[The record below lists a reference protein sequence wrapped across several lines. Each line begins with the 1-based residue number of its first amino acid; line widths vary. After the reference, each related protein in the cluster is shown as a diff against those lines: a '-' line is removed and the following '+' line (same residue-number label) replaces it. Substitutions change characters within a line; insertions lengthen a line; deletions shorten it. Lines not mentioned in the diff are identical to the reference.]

1 MQTWF
6 FSLILL
12 LCCTV
17 AQADSAI
24 WRVSKG
30 ADQLLIGGTVH
41 LLPPAQ
47 YPLPAE
53 FDTAFQ
59 HSDVLVLETDLAP
72 MQDPARAAVLQQ
84 QLLYPAGTRLSS
96 KLSDKTRGQ
105 LLDILQR
112 HQLTLPQIEQFKPG
126 MLVTQLTLLELQQHQ
141 FTSPGVDQHYLT
153 LAQQQQKTLKYL
165 EPIEFQL
172 NLLAALGEGREDLF
186 LQHALADVSDTATM
200 MAKALSAWRS
210 GDLNAVEQLVLAP
223 VKAADAQTYQQMF
236 VARNQAWL
244 PQIQALFGNKEQELV
259 LVGLGHLAGTEG
271 VLALLQQAGYQVEPY
286 QLKSGSDK
294 TTE

>member
-1 MQTWF
+1 MQAWF
-6 FSLILL
+6 FSVILL

-30 ADQLLIGGTVH
+30 ADQVLIGGTVH
-41 LLPPAQ
+41 LLPPSQ

-53 FDTAFQ
+53 FDAAFQ
-59 HSDVLVLETDLAP
+59 RSDVLVLETDLAP

-112 HQLTLPQIEQFKPG
+112 HRLTLPQIDQFKPG

-153 LAQQQQKTLKYL
+153 LAQQQKKTLKYL

-172 NLLAALGEGREDLF
+172 NLLASLGEGREDVF
-186 LQHALADVSDTATM
+186 LQHALADVSDTADM
-200 MAKALSAWRS
+200 MGKALSAWRS
-210 GDLNAVEQLVLAP
+210 GDLTAVEQLVLAP

-259 LVGLGHLAGTEG
+259 LVGLGHLAGTQG
-271 VLALLQQAGYQVEPY
+271 VLALLQQAGYQVEPF
-286 QLKSGSDK
+286 KSGSDK

>member
-1 MQTWF
+1 MQAWV
-6 FSLILL
+6 FSVILL

-30 ADQLLIGGTVH
+30 ADQVLIGGTVH
-41 LLPPAQ
+41 LLPPSQ

-53 FDTAFQ
+53 FDAAFKR
-59 HSDVLVLETDLAP
+59 SDVLVLETDLAP

-112 HQLTLPQIEQFKPG
+112 HRLTLPQIDQFKPG

-153 LAQQQQKTLKYL
+153 LAQQQKKTLKYL

-172 NLLAALGEGREDLF
+172 NLLASLGEGREDVF
-186 LQHALADVSDTATM
+186 LQHALADVSDTADM
-200 MAKALSAWRS
+200 MGKALSAWRS
-210 GDLNAVEQLVLAP
+210 GDLTAVEQLVLAP

-271 VLALLQQAGYQVEPY
+271 VLALLQQAGYQVEPF
-286 QLKSGSDK
+286 KPGSDK